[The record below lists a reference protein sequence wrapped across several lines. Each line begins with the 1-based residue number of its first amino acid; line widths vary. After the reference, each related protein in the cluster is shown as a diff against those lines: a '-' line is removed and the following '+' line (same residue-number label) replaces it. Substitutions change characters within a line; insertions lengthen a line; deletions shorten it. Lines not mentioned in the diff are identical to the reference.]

1 MELKIKNVE
10 QVHKAKCDP
19 LFLSEIKKVRK
30 DLDNLLTERVEQAL
44 AFTKQ
49 KYYDRGAKSLEIL
62 SYKQQKKSNIAF
74 IKNNSTK
81 R

>member
-10 QVHKAKCDP
+10 QVHKAKSDP

-62 SYKQQKKSNIAF
+62 SYKQQRKSNIAF

>member
-1 MELKIKNVE
+1 MELKIKNLE
-10 QVHKAKCDP
+10 QVHKAKSDP

-49 KYYDRGAKSLEIL
+49 KYYDKI
-62 SYKQQKKSNIAF
+62 
-74 IKNNSTK
+74 T
-81 R
+81 